1 MRIQDKCELL
11 ISDLKSINCIY
22 IMNGQEQ
29 ITYHKYCKKELYICV
44 MSFLSNIQDLLRRVK
59 PGLSSKYHVNTL
71 GLFGSVVRNDF
82 TAESDI
88 DIVVDFSK
96 PIGIEFIDL
105 ANELE
110 TLLNRK
116 VDLVSKDGIK
126 PKYFREIQP
135 EIIYV

>member
-1 MRIQDKCELL
+1 
-11 ISDLKSINCIY
+11 
-22 IMNGQEQ
+22 
-29 ITYHKYCKKELYICV
+29 
-44 MSFLSNIQDLLRRVK
+44 MSYLSNIQDQLRRVK
-59 PGLSSKYHVNTL
+59 PELSSKYHVNSL

-88 DIVVDFSK
+88 DIVVDFSQ